1 MNFTYHLPPLGYSSS
16 EEEEENEDSLTCN
29 NKDKYE

>member
-1 MNFTYHLPPLGYSSS
+1 MNFTYHLPTLGYSSS
-16 EEEEENEDSLTCN
+16 EEEENEDSLTCN